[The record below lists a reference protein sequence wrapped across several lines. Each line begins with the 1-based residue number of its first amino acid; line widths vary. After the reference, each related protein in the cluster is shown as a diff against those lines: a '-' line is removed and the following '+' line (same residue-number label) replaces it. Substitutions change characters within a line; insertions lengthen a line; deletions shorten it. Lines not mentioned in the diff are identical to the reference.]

1 MSVAGKA
8 VGDDTPA
15 RAYQPV
21 SSIDPDT
28 GAISAAASAAGQ
40 DAMQAAI
47 GSVDDAAWSG
57 TGDGTVI
64 AILKAI
70 AANTAP

>member
-15 RAYQPV
+15 RAYQHV